1 MFQKL
6 RYPVE
11 RTDRV
16 SGGEQI
22 RSVKECADGIAIRE
36 INLHDIEQS
45 HWDSKCAKILFSPF
59 EGLGRFFPVFFA
71 FHFFYLQQ
79 DNCSQRSGH
88 NYRVMPV
95 VRAMHRKRI

>member
-1 MFQKL
+1 VFQKL

-36 INLHDIEQS
+36 INLHDIEQ
-45 HWDSKCAKILFSPF
+45 
-59 EGLGRFFPVFFA
+59 
-71 FHFFYLQQ
+71 
-79 DNCSQRSGH
+79 
-88 NYRVMPV
+88 
-95 VRAMHRKRI
+95 